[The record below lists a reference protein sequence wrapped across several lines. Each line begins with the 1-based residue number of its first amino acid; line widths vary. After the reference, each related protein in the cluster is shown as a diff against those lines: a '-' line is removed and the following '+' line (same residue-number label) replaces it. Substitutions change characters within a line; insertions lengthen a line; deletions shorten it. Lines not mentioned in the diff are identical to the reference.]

1 MANNAKKETCH
12 VTAAEGAGDHCE
24 IMNRSAV
31 NRGVFDWLDGDSTVT
46 YPDGRPACRKALR

>member
-12 VTAAEGAGDHCE
+12 VTAAGGAGDHCE

-31 NRGVFDWLDGDSTVT
+31 NRGVFDWLDGET
-46 YPDGRPACRKALR
+46 RP

>member
-31 NRGVFDWLDGDSTVT
+31 NRGVFDWLDGET
-46 YPDGRPACRKALR
+46 RP